1 MKRALL
7 LLGALIILPVVAHG
21 QATAVKICDAAT
33 PTHCMGLTLPD
44 GGPPAATAYALPTAP
59 AGIWLNPSVNY
70 AFSNCAA
77 VGSSMQ
83 VIPNG
88 KYLMRVMQEEVNLV
102 FGTSYDGGTSNN
114 RPFPSSYSMV
124 EIFSAADGGTLVAC
138 QSTGG
143 TGDVYFTGTHN

>member
-1 MKRALL
+1 MKRALALLGL
-7 LLGALIILPVVAHG
+7 LLAVPLAHG
-21 QATAVKICDAAT
+21 QAAAVKICDATT
-33 PTHCMGLTLPD
+33 PTHCLALTLAD
-44 GGPPAATAYALPTAP
+44 GGPTAASSFALPTAP

-88 KYLMRVMQEEVNLV
+88 KYLMRVMQEEVNVV
-102 FGTSYDGGTSNN
+102 FGTSYDGGASNN

-124 EIFSAADGGTLVAC
+124 EAFSAADGGTLVAC

-143 TGDVYFTGTHN
+143 TGDLYFTGTHN